1 MAARIDPFFE
11 NQPPLAFID
20 ELRSPIHKEK
30 LLGFGER
37 EPESNETDCR
47 GAYIDFA
54 FPDNEG
60 VLESAT
66 EDFKRFSEVFEFGGN
81 KYPIRIEFTAGYS
94 FESYRIIPKNDGMT
108 VLASDTE
115 GVRRAIYYIEDE
127 FKSREGAFFGREEI
141 YRTPAIRKR
150 ITRGFFSPTNRPPK
164 NGDELSDDI
173 DYYPEE
179 YLNRIAHDGTN
190 ALWIYTSFK
199 ALLKSSYIPEYGEG
213 SEKRLEKLAGV
224 VKKCARYG
232 IKVYVFAMEPM
243 NIDSDMAR
251 KHPELLGA
259 TSLFYDNITH
269 HPICPLSDAGRGY
282 LIEATETLFRTIP
295 DLGGYMCITSG
306 ERLTSCASSR
316 LIKTCPR
323 CSKYSY
329 GEALARSIDAI
340 KEGMRRAGTG
350 AEFISWTYAHRLW
363 PDEDIAEYV
372 EKAPNDIMLMQNF
385 DDRGYEEQLG
395 KTREAMDYWL
405 SYVGPSQMFR
415 VTAEA
420 AKKHKK
426 HLYAKMQVCCSHELA
441 TVPYIPAPGLIF
453 EKFKGAY
460 ECGVEGVLEC
470 WYFGNYP
477 SIMSKAAGELSFCHD
492 YSSKEEFIKRLASM
506 YIGKTRADELAR
518 SWSFFE
524 LGYVNYPINIMFSY
538 YGPMHDGVV
547 WELKLKPADNFS
559 ARTWLLLDRPEG
571 DRIHECLWQG
581 HTLEE
586 AITLSERM
594 LENWRIGMQ
603 TMSVAKHMDIYTV
616 ASVLEVLFSSGL
628 NILRFY
634 KLRDMLG
641 LGEGDAR
648 EILSSMKAIVVD
660 EMENSRRAKEL
671 CLLDSRLGYHSEAEG
686 FKFFPEKLDSRI
698 KYLEELLQSEFVE
711 VEDRIN
717 KGLYPLEFYRA
728 RENGELVKDRYTL
741 KKCAVCDAESEPIG
755 TVGSFKASYD
765 DENILLD
772 IVVPRGQSV
781 RVTFEFK
788 LLYPSSTLL
797 LSEGGMDFSG
807 EAMSHQ
813 SVFGDKKGAEL
824 SRYTHCFTTEGDKT
838 KHSLRISR
846 KECAWSDDKPMRMSV
861 IVGSGARSRS
871 VVWHVRGDFGVYL
884 GKGHTSPNEMGWLLS
899 EKIVEE
905 G

>member
-1 MAARIDPFFE
+1 MGARIDPFFYD
-11 NQPPLAFID
+11 QPELRFVD
-20 ELRSPIHKEK
+20 ELRSPLFKEK
-30 LLGFGER
+30 QLGFGER
-37 EPESNETDCR
+37 EPLADEIDCR
-47 GAYIDFA
+47 GAYIDFK
-54 FPDNEG
+54 FPDEAG
-60 VLESAT
+60 LLETAV
-66 EDFKRFSEVFEFGGN
+66 EDFANFARVFEFAG
-81 KYPIRIEFTAGYS
+81 KRYPIKLEFTAGYS
-94 FESYRIIPKNDGMT
+94 FESYRIIPKEDGCT

-115 GVRRAIYYIEDE
+115 GIRRAVVYIEDE
-127 FKSREGAFFGREEI
+127 FIAREGAFFGKDEI

-173 DYYPEE
+173 DYYPDE

-199 ALLKSSYIPEYGEG
+199 ALLKSEYFPEYGEG
-213 SEKRLEKLAGV
+213 SEKRLEKLASV

-232 IKVYVFAMEPM
+232 IKVFVFAMEPM
-243 NIDSDMAR
+243 HLQNDIAL
-251 KHPELLGA
+251 KHPEMHGA
-259 TSLFYDNITH
+259 EPIYYDDVVH
-269 HPICPLSDAGRGY
+269 YAVCPLSEAGRGY
-282 LIEATETLFRTIP
+282 LIEATEKLFRTIP

-316 LIKTCPR
+316 ISHTCPR

-363 PDEDIAEYV
+363 PDDDIAEYV
-372 EKAPNDIMLMQNF
+372 EKAPDDIMLMQNF

-420 AKKHKK
+420 ARKHKK

-441 TVPYIPAPGLIF
+441 TVPYIPAPGIIF
-453 EKFKGAY
+453 DKFKEAHAL
-460 ECGVEGVLEC
+460 GVEGVLEC

-492 YSSKEEFIKRLASM
+492 YSDKEAFLKRLAAS
-506 YIGKTRADELAR
+506 YIGRTRADSLAR
-518 SWSFFE
+518 SWHFFE
-524 LGYVNYPINIMFSY
+524 AGYVNYPINIMFSY

-559 ARTWLLLDRPEG
+559 SRTWLLLDRPEG
-571 DRIHECLWQG
+571 DRIHECLWKG

-586 AITLSERM
+586 AITLSELM
-594 LENWRIGMQ
+594 LENWKKGME
-603 TMSVAKHMDIYTV
+603 TLGCAEHKDIYTV
-616 ASVLEVLFSSGL
+616 AAVLEVLFASGL

-641 LGEGDAR
+641 LGEGDAQ
-648 EILSSMKAIVVD
+648 EILSSMKAIVLD
-660 EMENSRRAKEL
+660 EIENSRKAKEL

-686 FKFFPEKLDSRI
+686 YKFFPKKLDARI
-698 KYLEELLQSEFVE
+698 AYLENLLNGEFSEVQE
-711 VEDRIN
+711 RIE

-728 RENGELVKDRYTL
+728 REGGELFGDSYKF
-741 KKCAVCDAESEPIG
+741 KKCDIADAELEPVG
-755 TVGSFKASYD
+755 KVGSFSASYD
-765 DENILLD
+765 DSNIYMSFD
-772 IVVPRGQSV
+772 APKGVPVSLS
-781 RVTFEFK
+781 FEYK
-788 LLYPSSTLL
+788 LLYPASAIVLT
-797 LSEGGMDFSG
+797 EGGVSLAG
-807 EAMSHQ
+807 NVTSHQ
-813 SVFGDKKGAEL
+813 SVFGDRIEQEL
-824 SRYTHCFTTEGDKT
+824 SPYSLEVNPAADRVKYLLTVDRT
-838 KHSLRISR
+838 KCEWQENR
-846 KECAWSDDKPMRMSV
+846 PMRMSV
-861 IVGSGARSRS
+861 SMYKNSRSRDA
-871 VVWHVRGDFGVYL
+871 VWHLRGDFGGYL
-884 GKGHTSPNEMGWLLS
+884 GKGPINPNEMGWL
-899 EKIVEE
+899 ITDAVERE